1 MWAGCEPAVWQLAD
15 GHSRGLRAASMFPMG
30 TALPNERYLA
40 CTQQSSNQAA
50 GPLPPPPAATATEL
64 TGDSLPVPMIMD
76 FQIIRAEVMIMP
88 AGKTGQL

>member
-1 MWAGCEPAVWQLAD
+1 MHC
-15 GHSRGLRAASMFPMG
+15 
-30 TALPNERYLA
+30 
-40 CTQQSSNQAA
+40 SNQAA
-50 GPLPPPPAATATEL
+50 GPLPPPPPPPPRAAAAAAQL